1 MDLFGKK
8 TQRLLGEAHRLL
20 EKAQSSMDEDIKAL
34 QTRQT
39 ATEARVARLERDR
52 DSSVK
57 AIQGL
62 QKNLDEIRDSAIR
75 GEIASGQKSKDVA
88 KKFSLSPS
96 RIAQI
101 APRRKYNN
109 G

>member
-1 MDLFGKK
+1 MGIFGKK
-8 TQRLLGEAHRLL
+8 TQKALL
-20 EKAQSSMDEDIKAL
+20 EAQTALKKVQDLIEEDIQAL

-39 ATEARVARLERDR
+39 ASEARLEKLERQTVNTADIILTLEKKI
-52 DSSVK
+52 D
-57 AIQGL
+57 
-62 QKNLDEIRDSAIR
+62 NIRDSAIR
-75 GEIASGQKSKDVA
+75 GEISSGQKSKDVA
-88 KKFSLSPS
+88 EKFGLTAS